1 MLLLFCRALL
11 FWLALLEMLAGRYG
25 WWGLSWLG
33 RRFPRRLLLALPPAF
48 WLGARASRGRVAV
61 SLALAV
67 APALAVQAIVASLRN
82 RALNPVLRLWPGHH
96 DDRIVEHVRIPMSEG
111 YLPALHLAPREGAAA
126 AVCVLHGS
134 GDHKAAF
141 MWWPA
146 DALLERGIAVLLIDM
161 DGHGENPRPQRFPEI
176 VEDVSAAVEWLR
188 ERYTRVGAMGIS
200 LGGGVAARAVADG
213 ADVDALAVLEAPP
226 ALSFTRAD
234 VRREALALVQ
244 PRALQIFRDCTVE
257 HLVGAWSSTPIRA
270 EISTWD
276 LFDALDLLGSLPR
289 IGAPLLLLYGANDAI
304 VKRAQAEQV
313 RRAAP
318 AGSIFRLVPGGSH
331 LTLIIDPAVMWE
343 VGEWFEAE
351 LRLEIRD

>member
-1 MLLLFCRALL
+1 MLLLLCRALL
-11 FWLALLEMLAGRYG
+11 FWLALFELLAGRYG

-33 RRFPRRLLLALPPAF
+33 RRFPRRLLLALPPAL
-48 WLGARASRGRVAV
+48 WLGARAGRGRVVA
-61 SLALAV
+61 SLALA
-67 APALAVQAIVASLRN
+67 APPALALQAAASSLRN
-82 RALNPVLRLWPGHH
+82 RALNPALRLWPGSH
-96 DDRIVEHVRIPMSEG
+96 DDRVVEHIRIPMGEG
-111 YLPALHLAPREGAAA
+111 YLPALHLVPRAGAAG

-134 GDHKAAF
+134 GDHKAAY

-146 DALLERGIAVLLIDM
+146 DALLARGIAVLLIDM
-161 DGHGENPRPQRFPEI
+161 DGHGENPRPQRFPGI
-176 VEDVSAAVEWLR
+176 VEDVFAAVGWLR
-188 ERYTRVGAMGIS
+188 ERYARVGALGIS

-226 ALSFTRAD
+226 TLRFTRAD
-234 VRREALALVQ
+234 VRREALALAR
-244 PRALQIFRDCTVE
+244 PRGLGAFRDCTVE
-257 HLVGAWSSTPIRA
+257 HLVRAWPSAPLRA

-289 IGAPLLLLYGANDAI
+289 IGAPLLLIYGANDAI

-318 AGSIFRLVPGGSH
+318 PGADFRLVPGASH
-331 LTLIIDPAVMWE
+331 LTLIIGPALMRE
-343 VGEWFEAE
+343 VGEWFERI

>member
-1 MLLLFCRALL
+1 MVLLFCRALL
-11 FWLALLEMLAGRYG
+11 FWLALLELLAGRNG

-33 RRFPRRLLLALPPAF
+33 RHVPRRLLLGLPPALC
-48 WLGARASRGRVAV
+48 LGARASRGQFAA
-61 SLALAV
+61 SLALAA
-67 APALAVQAIVASLRN
+67 APALAIQAIAASLRN
-82 RALNPVLRLWPGHH
+82 RALNPVLRLWPGNH

-111 YLPALHLAPREGAAA
+111 YLPALYLVPREGAEA

-146 DALLERGIAVLLIDM
+146 DALLDHGIAVLLIDM
-161 DGHGENPRPQRFPEI
+161 DGHGENPRPQRFPGI
-176 VEDVSAAVEWLR
+176 VEDVFAAVEWLR
-188 ERYTRVGAMGIS
+188 ERYTRVGAVGIS

-226 ALSFTRAD
+226 ALSFSRAD
-234 VRREALALVQ
+234 VRREALALVR
-244 PRALQIFRDCTVE
+244 PRALHTFRDCTVE

-289 IGAPLLLLYGANDAI
+289 ISAPLLLLYGANDAI

-318 AGSIFRLVPGGSH
+318 AGAIFRLVPGGSH
-331 LTLIIDPAVMWE
+331 LTLIIDPAVMRE
-343 VGEWFEAE
+343 VAAWLQEQ
-351 LRLEIRD
+351 LRA